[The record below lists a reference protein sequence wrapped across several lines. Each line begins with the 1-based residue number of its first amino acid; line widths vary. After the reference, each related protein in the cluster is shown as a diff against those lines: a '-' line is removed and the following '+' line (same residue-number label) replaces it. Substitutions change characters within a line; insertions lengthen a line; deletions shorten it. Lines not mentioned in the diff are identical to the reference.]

1 MISLGS
7 YNYPNAIT
15 KGRPFHIALIRNTC
29 LLKLKS
35 MINLA
40 DKVALIT
47 GASRGIG
54 AATAIR
60 FAEAGLRSL
69 VINYNHDRDS
79 AKRVADKCKKLGAD
93 VMAVRA
99 DVSRIASVEKMISAA
114 VDRFWS
120 LDILVANA
128 GIWKEAAIEKMTER
142 EWDETID
149 VNLRSIY
156 ACCRATARVMIENRR
171 GTMILVSSTA
181 GQRGEPFHSHYA
193 ATKGAIISMT
203 KSLAAELG
211 PRGITVN
218 CVAPGW
224 VATDMTEDA
233 LNDPKQRRKIREL
246 IPIGRVATPDEIAGP
261 ILFLASDLASHVNG
275 EVLNVNGG
283 SVLCG

>member
-1 MISLGS
+1 MIELTG
-7 YNYPNAIT
+7 
-15 KGRPFHIALIRNTC
+15 
-29 LLKLKS
+29 
-35 MINLA
+35 
-40 DKVALIT
+40 KVAIIT

-54 AATAIR
+54 AATALK
-60 FAEAGLRSL
+60 FAEAGISGL
-69 VINYNHDRDS
+69 VINYQRDRT
-79 AKRVADKCKKLGAD
+79 AAQRVVDQCNRLGAK
-93 VMAVRA
+93 AIPVRA
-99 DVSRIASVEKMISAA
+99 DVSRVKTVDAIIQTA
-114 VDRFWS
+114 VDRFGGV
-120 LDILVANA
+120 DILVANA

-149 VNLRSIY
+149 VNLKSIY
-156 ACCRATARVMIENRR
+156 ACCRGAARAMIERRR

-224 VATDMTEDA
+224 VATDMTEEA
-233 LNDPKQRRKIREL
+233 LNDPKQRRRIRDL
-246 IPIGRVATPDEIAGP
+246 IPLGRVATADEIAGP

>member
-1 MISLGS
+1 MISLIG
-7 YNYPNAIT
+7 
-15 KGRPFHIALIRNTC
+15 
-29 LLKLKS
+29 
-35 MINLA
+35 
-40 DKVALIT
+40 KVAIIT

-54 AATAIR
+54 AAAALK
-60 FAEAGLRSL
+60 FAEAGIRGL
-69 VINYNHDRDS
+69 VINYNRDRNS
-79 AKRVADKCKKLGAD
+79 AKQVAERCEKLGAD
-93 VMAVRA
+93 VMPVRA
-99 DVSRIASVEKMISAA
+99 DVSSTAA
-114 VDRFWS
+114 VDKMVESTVARFGS
-120 LDILVANA
+120 VDILVANA

-149 VNLRSIY
+149 VNLKSIY
-156 ACCRATARVMIENRR
+156 ACCRAAANAMIERRR

-193 ATKGAIISMT
+193 ATKGAIIAMT

-224 VATDMTEDA
+224 VATDMTDDA
-233 LNDPKQRRKIREL
+233 MNDPKQRRKIREL
-246 IPIGRVATPDEIAGP
+246 IPLGRVATPAEIAGP
-261 ILFLASDLASHVNG
+261 ILFLASGLASHVNG

>member
-1 MISLGS
+1 
-7 YNYPNAIT
+7 
-15 KGRPFHIALIRNTC
+15 
-29 LLKLKS
+29 

-40 DKVALIT
+40 GKVAIIT

-54 AATAIR
+54 AATAIK
-60 FAEAGLRSL
+60 FARAGIRGL
-69 VINYNHDRDS
+69 VLNYNRDRG
-79 AKRVADKCKKLGAD
+79 AALRVAAECEKLGAEA
-93 VMAVRA
+93 VPVRA
-99 DVSRIASVEKMISAA
+99 DVSRLPAVRKMVQTA
-114 VDRFWS
+114 VARFGS

-128 GIWKEAAIEKMTER
+128 GIWKEAAIQEMTER
-142 EWDETID
+142 EWDETIT
-149 VNLRSIY
+149 VNLKSIY
-156 ACCRATARVMIENRR
+156 TCCHEAARVMIPKRG
-171 GTMILVSSTA
+171 GTMILISSTA

-233 LNDPKQRRKIREL
+233 LNNPKERRKIREL
-246 IPIGRVATPDEIAGP
+246 IPLGRVATPDEIAGP
-261 ILFLASDLASHVNG
+261 ILFLASDLASHITG

>member
-1 MISLGS
+1 
-7 YNYPNAIT
+7 
-15 KGRPFHIALIRNTC
+15 
-29 LLKLKS
+29 

-40 DKVALIT
+40 GKVAIIT

-54 AATAIR
+54 AAAAIK
-60 FAEAGLRSL
+60 FAQAGAAGL
-69 VINYNHDRDS
+69 VINYNRDRS
-79 AKRVADKCKKLGAD
+79 AGERVATECQKLGAE
-93 VMAVRA
+93 AILVRA
-99 DVSRIASVEKMISAA
+99 DVSRVSAVNKLVQTT
-114 VDRFWS
+114 VDRFGS
-120 LDILVANA
+120 VDVLVANA
-128 GIWKEAAIEKMTER
+128 GIWKESAIEKMTES

-149 VNLRSIY
+149 VNLKSIY
-156 ACCRATARVMIENRR
+156 ACCHAAARVMIKKRR

-224 VATDMTEDA
+224 VSTDMTEDA
-233 LNDPKQRRKIREL
+233 MNDKKQRRRIREL
-246 IPIGRVATPDEIAGP
+246 IPLGRVATPEEIAGP
-261 ILFLASDLASHVNG
+261 ILFLASELASHVNG

>member
-1 MISLGS
+1 MIDLTG
-7 YNYPNAIT
+7 
-15 KGRPFHIALIRNTC
+15 
-29 LLKLKS
+29 
-35 MINLA
+35 
-40 DKVALIT
+40 KVALIT

-54 AATAIR
+54 AATAIK
-60 FAEAGLRSL
+60 FAKAGMRAI
-69 VINYNHDRDS
+69 VINYHREKDS
-79 AKRVADKCKKLGAD
+79 AEQVAASCKRFGSDAVT
-93 VMAVRA
+93 VRA
-99 DVSRIASVEKMISAA
+99 NVASVTAVDKMIDKVVA
-114 VDRFWS
+114 RLGS

-128 GIWKEAAIEKMTER
+128 GIWKEAAIDKMTEA
-142 EWDETID
+142 EWGETID
-149 VNLRSIY
+149 VNLKSIY
-156 ACCRATARVMIENRR
+156 ACCHAAARVMIPKRR

-181 GQRGEPFHSHYA
+181 GQRGEPFHAHYA

-218 CVAPGW
+218 CIAPGW

-246 IPIGRVATPDEIAGP
+246 IPIGRVASPDEIAGP
-261 ILFLASDLASHVNG
+261 ILFLASDLASHING

>member
-1 MISLGS
+1 
-7 YNYPNAIT
+7 
-15 KGRPFHIALIRNTC
+15 
-29 LLKLKS
+29 

-40 DKVALIT
+40 GKVAIIT

-54 AATAIR
+54 AATAIK
-60 FAEAGLRSL
+60 FAEAGIRGV
-69 VINYNHDRDS
+69 VINYNRDRK
-79 AKRVADKCKKLGAD
+79 AAAEVAAQCERLGTRAIPIRV
-93 VMAVRA
+93 
-99 DVSRIASVEKMISAA
+99 DVSGVAA
-114 VDRFWS
+114 VERMIQTTIARFGS

-128 GIWKEAAIEKMTER
+128 GIWKQAAIETMSER
-142 EWDETID
+142 EWNETIE
-149 VNLRSIY
+149 VNLKSVY
-156 ACCRATARVMIENRR
+156 ACCRASARVMIEARR

-211 PRGITVN
+211 SRGITVN
-218 CVAPGW
+218 CLAPGW

-233 LNDPKQRRKIREL
+233 LNDAKQRRKIREL
-246 IPIGRVATPDEIAGP
+246 IPLGRVATPEEIAGP
-261 ILFLASDLASHVNG
+261 ILFLASDLASHING